1 MSLVDMTESDY
12 GDQFCEFL
20 DIYLKH
26 FGEEKFLKIY
36 NKIQESN
43 KISDLIRVSHQK
55 KIAPNKNDFLYS
67 LKEVPYFIF
76 ADNNTHTLGAIL
88 AHNRWNEECNIH
100 LHLADNEMLTEVLF
114 GIVGEYRKQ

>member
-12 GDQFCEFL
+12 GDRLYEFL
-20 DIYLKH
+20 DINLKH

-67 LKEVPYFIF
+67 LKK
-76 ADNNTHTLGAIL
+76 NQHTMKRLCVVSR
-88 AHNRWNEECNIH
+88 N
-100 LHLADNEMLTEVLF
+100 F
-114 GIVGEYRKQ
+114 Y

>member
-1 MSLVDMTESDY
+1 MTLVDMSEPDY
-12 GDQFCEFL
+12 GDQLYKFL
-20 DIYLKH
+20 DIFLKL

-55 KIAPNKNDFLYS
+55 NIAPNKNDFLYS

-76 ADNNTHTLGAIL
+76 SDNNTHTLGAIL
-88 AHNRWNEECNIH
+88 AHNRWNEECNKY
-100 LHLADNEMLTEVLF
+100 LHLADNNMLNDVLL
-114 GIVGEYRKQ
+114 GIMGEYFNN